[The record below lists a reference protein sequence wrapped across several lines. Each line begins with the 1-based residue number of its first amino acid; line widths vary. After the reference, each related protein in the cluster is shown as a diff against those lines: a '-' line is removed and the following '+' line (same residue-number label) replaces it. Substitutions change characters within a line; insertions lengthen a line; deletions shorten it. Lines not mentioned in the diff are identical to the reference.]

1 MKFVYY
7 LIIRYMPKKSL
18 IKILIITVVIAFML
32 FYLMIFDCFIIV
44 NTNGLPVI
52 EAWLFLF
59 LGLICMF
66 ILYLLLVKNRIKQIR
81 NEAKRRYLEI
91 FKIILKYAVL
101 FTIKSIIILV
111 SSFFLMFSI
120 QTNSYIL
127 KKNGNY
133 YYEYFPSCMIPDST
147 YECYDSIETEDKNF
161 YKVSKFLPFIGL
173 PITARE
179 FNEIKDDAEVIFD
192 ECNQ

>member
-1 MKFVYY
+1 MKFVYC
-7 LIIRYMPKKSL
+7 LIMRYMPKKSL
-18 IKILIITVVIAFML
+18 IKILIITVVVFML

-52 EAWLFLF
+52 EAWSFLF
-59 LGLICMF
+59 LGLIAMF

-81 NEAKRRYLEI
+81 KEAKNVYL
-91 FKIILKYAVL
+91 KIIKAILMYTVL
-101 FTIKSIIILV
+101 LTIKSVIILV
-111 SSFFLMFSI
+111 SSFFLMFSV

-173 PITARE
+173 PITAKE

-192 ECNQ
+192 ECNH